1 MFKLSNQRIMQYFQQ
16 HHVVSIITGHIVV
29 MTILTI
35 ALFSS
40 SLGTKLGGVFA
51 WASCPAGDQTYRIM
65 SGDTLSGI
73 AASHGTTWQELVQ
86 HNKVSNPSLIYAGR
100 AICLPG
106 THGTQATS
114 DSASTTYKTL
124 ALAMSTADSSTSI
137 INEVFGPDAPSA
149 QRIAMCESTLNPNAV
164 NSTPIGGSHA
174 EGLFQIL
181 YPSTWST
188 TSQAG
193 ASPFNARANAIA
205 AHEIFVR
212 DGHSWREWA
221 CQP

>member
-1 MFKLSNQRIMQYFQQ
+1 MN
-16 HHVVSIITGHIVV
+16 
-29 MTILTI
+29 
-35 ALFSS
+35 
-40 SLGTKLGGVFA
+40 
-51 WASCPAGDQTYRIM
+51 
-65 SGDTLSGI
+65 GDTLSGI
-73 AASHGTTWQELVQ
+73 AASHGTTWQALAQ
-86 HNKVSNPSLIYAGR
+86 HNQISNSSMIYAGR

-106 THGTQATS
+106 AHGTQAA
-114 DSASTTYKTL
+114 SASTPTYRTL
-124 ALAMSTADSSTSI
+124 ALTMSTAGSPTSI
-137 INEVFGPDAPSA
+137 INEVFGSDAPSA
-149 QRIAMCESTLNPNAV
+149 LRIAMCESALNPSAV

-193 ASPFNARANAIA
+193 ASPFNAIANAIA
-205 AHEIFVR
+205 AHEIFMR